1 MIKTKR
7 ARRTARTLRQI
18 KLRWIEVLYWNQS
31 SLLSQRLLSCKHMH
45 DYNPEKNRLEG
56 IDCIEKIK
64 YYNMIINRLYKQ
76 IRKGKLKQ
84 RGL

>member
-31 SLLSQRLLSCKHMH
+31 SLLSQRILSCKHMH
-45 DYNPEKNRLEG
+45 DYDPEKTRLEV
-56 IDCIEKIK
+56 IDCIEKINTHNK
-64 YYNMIINRLYKQ
+64 IVNRLFKQ
-76 IRKGKLKQ
+76 IRKGKLK
-84 RGL
+84 